1 MVIAILVVFAVV
13 VFAAAGRGAGL
24 SAERGDFVPLDLGP
38 VSATD
43 VVLLRPPTGLWGYNM
58 QATDEAMEQIAASI
72 RERDVRIVALEQLV
86 TDLSRDQA
94 PSMPLASPYA
104 GARHRRTSADLYRE
118 QTASGAGTAESDYR
132 EPAYA
137 EPAYAESAYAE
148 PAYAEPA
155 YPETEQPETEQPGT
169 EYPGTEYPATEKA
182 GTEYPG
188 TEPVAAGYAAGKY
201 PRTGYQDAGYPESAG
216 YPAEEAAE
224 PGADEDS
231 PSEAGAAAPPEQ
243 SHD

>member
-169 EYPGTEYPATEKA
+169 EYPGTE
-182 GTEYPG
+182 
-188 TEPVAAGYAAGKY
+188 PVAAGYAAGKY